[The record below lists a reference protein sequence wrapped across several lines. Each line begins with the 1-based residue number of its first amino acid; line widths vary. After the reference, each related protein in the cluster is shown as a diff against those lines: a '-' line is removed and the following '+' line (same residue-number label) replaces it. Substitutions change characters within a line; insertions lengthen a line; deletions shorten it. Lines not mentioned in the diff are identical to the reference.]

1 MTLQNYLPVGSIS
14 NNMKLNK
21 KQILKIQ
28 KNRDPYLLIDSAT
41 KVIPGNSIE
50 GYKILKKNEWFFKVH
65 WPGDPNMPGMLQVEA
80 MVQMSSLI
88 IFTLPKMAG
97 KTLYLADSN
106 NIKFFKKI
114 VPGDK
119 LNIKSKLISETRGL
133 YKFNAEGYIKNKL
146 ACKASFT
153 LILPNSLYLK
163 PKQG

>member
-1 MTLQNYLPVGSIS
+1 
-14 NNMKLNK
+14 MKLSR
-21 KQILKIQ
+21 KQIIKIQ
-28 KNRDPYLLIDSAT
+28 KNRDPYLLIDYAT
-41 KVIPGNSIE
+41 KVVPGKSVE

-88 IFTLPKMAG
+88 IFTLPSISE

-119 LNIKSKLISETRGL
+119 LKIVSKLISNSRGL
-133 YKFNAEGYIKNKL
+133 YKFESEGYVRKKI
-146 ACKASFT
+146 ACRANFT
-153 LILPNSLYLK
+153 LILPGSVYISPSK
-163 PKQG
+163 